1 VSNFSA
7 LNTSLSGLRASQL
20 ALDTASNNVAN
31 ANTKGYTRQRME
43 LRVSSPYASPV
54 GPMGT
59 GVTVE
64 SVTRL
69 REGFLDA
76 RVRTTLGE
84 FARLDTRHQLLS
96 RTESLLGEPD
106 NGISTAM
113 GDLWSAFEDLA
124 MEPAGPG
131 PRRQVVGALETLT
144 SRIRSVATGF
154 DQLRADTEQAIGADL
169 AEVND
174 LLARVHELNRIIPQ
188 ETQAQGGQPN
198 ALHDER
204 DNHLD
209 RLAELTGATFSTDT
223 EGRAAVVIG
232 GTTVPLV
239 GLAPPPAL
247 SRGATG
253 ILLGGAPLPAVGGQ
267 LGAAATF
274 VDRDLGDRIHDLD
287 VFAVAL
293 ASLLNDQ
300 QRLDEDPAAPRSDL
314 LVVTDGA
321 RSLRVADAVAQDPGR
336 ITAGL
341 SGSPH
346 DGANANAFAA
356 LRTKP
361 LGEAQPSIE
370 QVYNRMTVGIATD
383 VASAKRG
390 ADAQHTIAVAAQ
402 SARFSAHGVSLDEE
416 MADVVRFQRS
426 LEAMSRVMSAID
438 EALSTLVNR
447 TGIVGR

>member
-247 SRGATG
+247 SRGAT
-253 ILLGGAPLPAVGGQ
+253 
-267 LGAAATF
+267 F